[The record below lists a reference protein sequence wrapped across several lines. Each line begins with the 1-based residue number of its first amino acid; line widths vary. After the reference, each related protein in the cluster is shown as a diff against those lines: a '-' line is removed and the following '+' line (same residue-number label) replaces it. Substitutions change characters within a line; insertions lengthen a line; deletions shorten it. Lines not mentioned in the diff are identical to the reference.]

1 MNKAA
6 LYRQLAPEARQQN
19 GFSVLN
25 QVICMLIL
33 LASLTVIF
41 ENSTFISRKRPSSDA
56 LVRVKAFSAIK
67 LEKT

>member
-41 ENSTFISRKRPSSDA
+41 ETAPSF
-56 LVRVKAFSAIK
+56 RESAPAAT
-67 LEKT
+67 L

>member
-25 QVICMLIL
+25 QVIWYAY
-33 LASLTVIF
+33 LAGIVNGHF
-41 ENSTFISRKRPSSDA
+41 RDSTFISRKRPSSDA